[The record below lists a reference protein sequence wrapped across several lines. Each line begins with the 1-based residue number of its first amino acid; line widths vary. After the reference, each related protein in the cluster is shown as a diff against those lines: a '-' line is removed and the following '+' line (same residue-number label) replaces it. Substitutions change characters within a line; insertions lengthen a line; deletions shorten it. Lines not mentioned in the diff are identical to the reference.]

1 MILYIKSLWLHIMLH
16 LTCWHLLLDSS
27 HQFILI
33 VDILNKK
40 DEAIGYGKVSWELKE
55 LSHGG
60 PTYFLVNLPPLSYSM
75 NFMPIKYGRKKN
87 NINSLFIF
95 VTLSLFILGN
105 RRHRNVEY
113 IFIENKN
120 KFDIFKNLIEYFFLI

>member
-1 MILYIKSLWLHIMLH
+1 MLH

-40 DEAIGYGKVSWELKE
+40 DEPIGYGKVSWELKE

-95 VTLSLFILGN
+95 VTLISLYWVIEGIGMLN
-105 RRHRNVEY
+105 
-113 IFIENKN
+113 IFSLKIR
-120 KFDIFKNLIEYFFLI
+120 INLIFLRI